1 MKINYNDSE
10 SSMPYI
16 GKDEEYEDVFSNILE
31 SHTSDILIDKINVNN
46 NNKNDKKRKDIYFSR
61 FNGL

>member
-1 MKINYNDSE
+1 
-10 SSMPYI
+10 MPYI
-16 GKDEEYEDVFSNILE
+16 GNDEEYEDVFSNILE